1 MLKKYLLFVLLAA
14 PWLLPA
20 QTKIQLVDFATGFT
34 RPVDITHCGDS
45 RLFVVEKA
53 GYIRIVDTLG
63 NKFPTPFLDI
73 TDRVLSTGNEQGL
86 LGLAFSPNYAQNKYF
101 YVYYTKKPSGDTRV
115 SRFSRD
121 STDVNKADPNSEQ
134 IILEQT
140 QPYANHNGGCIK
152 FSPTDGYLYIGL
164 GDGGSAGDPQSNGQK
179 KNTFL
184 AKILRI
190 DVTPGP
196 TPYTVPADNPFVN
209 DPSYFPEIWSLGWR
223 NPWRFSFDQLNGD
236 LWVGDVGQNA
246 HEEIDY
252 QPAGQGG
259 GNYGWRCYE
268 GTYTY
273 NTNGCPG
280 ASNFIKPIYDY
291 ANPSVGCSVTGG
303 IIYRGSK
310 YPNLYGV
317 YLNADYCSGRWWA
330 TRHNA
335 NGTFTTTEIANLV
348 DYEYSNLGEDYKG
361 ELYVSAHASG
371 KIQKIKDLCAA
382 FKVSAQ
388 VSDPVC
394 QGSAAGFINLT
405 YSGNVGAVTTVWS
418 NGENTPSITGLN
430 PGTYQVIAVDGNGCN
445 LQDSFKIGIGGPA
458 APLLHITIGDTVLCA
473 GQPLHIQATEA
484 PSGMNYQWYKNGVA
498 IDSSNTRT
506 FIATES
512 GLYTAV
518 FSAAT
523 CTSPTSDPVSVR
535 FVVQPQATATLT
547 QGDTILCTGESVVL
561 SASNILPGD
570 AIQWFGPNGII
581 QGAHNAQFS
590 ASSPGAYHFTADG
603 PCGTSISNS
612 ITLDGEFII
621 LPFIYFV
628 NDTLLAEAGYAQYQW
643 SLNGQFI
650 PGATHPVYV
659 PLVSGNYS
667 CNIVSVNG
675 CSYTD
680 LLSVEIVSATLPA
693 SVTKFSLS
701 PNPSSGTINMTLEL
715 DKSQHIRFF
724 LLDTAGR
731 EIFLQTQ
738 QTQRLNKPIELKEL
752 PKGAYFLHVEL
763 ENGSFVRRVVKN

>member
-20 QTKIQLVDFATGFT
+20 QTKIQLVDFVGGIT

-53 GYIRIVDTLG
+53 GTIRIVDTLG
-63 NKFPTPFLDI
+63 NKFPNAFLNI
-73 TDRVLSTGNEQGL
+73 TDRVLSSGNEQGL
-86 LGLAFSPNYAQNKYF
+86 LGLEFSPNYAQNGYF
-101 YVYYTKKPSGDTRV
+101 YVYYTKKTSGDTRV

-140 QPYANHNGGCIK
+140 QPYSNHNGGGVK

-164 GDGGSAGDPQSNGQK
+164 GDGGSGGDPQGNGQK

-184 AKILRI
+184 GKILRI

-268 GTYTY
+268 GNYTY

-280 ASNFIKPIYDY
+280 ASNFIMPIYDY

-303 IIYRGSK
+303 VIYRGTK

-317 YLNADYCSGRWWA
+317 YLHTDYCSGRWWA
-330 TRHNA
+330 TRRNA
-335 NGTFTTTEIANLV
+335 NGTFSTTEIANLG

-382 FKVSAQ
+382 FKISAQ

-394 QGSAAGFINLT
+394 IGSAAGFINLT
-405 YSGNVGAVTTVWS
+405 YSGNAGAVTTVWS
-418 NGENTPSITGLN
+418 NGANTPNITGLN
-430 PGTYQVIAVDGNGCN
+430 PGTYQVIAVDGNGCQR
-445 LQDSFKIGIGGPA
+445 QDSFQIGIAGPA
-458 APLLHITIGDTVLCA
+458 APLLQIITGDTVLCPGLSA
-473 GQPLHIQATEA
+473 VIQATEA
-484 PSGMNYQWYKNGVA
+484 ASGLAYQWYKNGAA
-498 IDSSNTRT
+498 IDNSNTQT
-506 FIATES
+506 LTVTES

-518 FSAAT
+518 FTSAT
-523 CTSPTSDPVSVR
+523 CNSPASEPISVR
-535 FVVQPQATATLT
+535 YVVQPQAVAALI
-547 QGDTILCTGESVVL
+547 QGDSILCIGESATL
-561 SASNILPGD
+561 SASNVLPGD
-570 AIQWFGPNGII
+570 VIQWFGPAGVI
-581 QGAHNAQFS
+581 QGAHDAQLS
-590 ASSPGAYHFTADG
+590 ASGAGAYYFTAQG
-603 PCGTSISNS
+603 PCGTSTSNA
-612 ITLDGEFII
+612 ITLDGEYII
-621 LPFIYFV
+621 LPFIFYAK
-628 NDTLLAEAGYAQYQW
+628 DTLRAVPGYTSYQW
-643 SLNGQFI
+643 SLNTFVI
-650 PGATHPVYV
+650 PGATDSIFVPVAPGDYT
-659 PLVSGNYS
+659 
-667 CNIVSVNG
+667 CEIVSVNG
-675 CSYTD
+675 CKYTD
-680 LLSVEIVSATLPA
+680 LLHVDLLGTALPA
-693 SVTKFSLS
+693 AVTKFSLS
-701 PNPSSGTINMTLEL
+701 PNPTYGSMNMTLEL

-731 EIFLQTQ
+731 EIFLQTH
-738 QTQRLNKPIELKEL
+738 QTQRLNKTLELKDL
-752 PKGAYFLHVEL
+752 PRGAYFLHVEL
-763 ENGSFVRRVVKN
+763 ENGSFVRRIVKN